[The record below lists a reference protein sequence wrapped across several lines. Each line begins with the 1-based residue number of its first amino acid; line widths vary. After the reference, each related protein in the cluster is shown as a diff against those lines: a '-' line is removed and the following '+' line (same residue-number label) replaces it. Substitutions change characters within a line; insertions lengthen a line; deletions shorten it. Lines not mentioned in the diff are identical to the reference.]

1 MANTYPVI
9 KTKDGIKFPYINFHS
24 YYSEKEGEEVYALSS
39 TTTDPRTGK
48 KVSVFMGYTPN
59 VPRAVRW
66 SIAMQQLQSQMKISK
81 EKEFLISRDLLEI
94 TGLPIEYRPGKFEV
108 TANRYGVK
116 LPEKVP
122 YDIIDMPKEEAK
134 ELEETEIEIG
144 EIKEAE
150 AEIEA
155 EVEAEA
161 EIEVNTPESS
171 MKLHGKPSEPINVIQ
186 KLKSENEQL
195 KATIQVQNKT
205 MRLLGE
211 QLSIANNKIEE
222 QNETIAR
229 FTDKMLD
236 LL

>member
-81 EKEFLISRDLLEI
+81 EKEFLISKDLLEI

-144 EIKEAE
+144 KIR
-150 AEIEA
+150 
-155 EVEAEA
+155 EA

-171 MKLHGKPSEPINVIQ
+171 MKLHGKPSEPIKFIQ
-186 KLKSENEQL
+186 ELEAENEHL
-195 KATIQVQNKT
+195 KATIQAQNKT

-211 QLSIANNKIEE
+211 QLTIANNKIEE
-222 QNETIAR
+222 RNETIAR

>member
-1 MANTYPVI
+1 MASTYPVI

-144 EIKEAE
+144 EIKEL
-150 AEIEA
+150 
-155 EVEAEA
+155 EA

-171 MKLHGKPSEPINVIQ
+171 TKLHGKPSEPINVIQ

-211 QLSIANNKIEE
+211 QLTIANNKIEE

>member
-144 EIKEAE
+144 EIKEL
-150 AEIEA
+150 
-155 EVEAEA
+155 EA

-171 MKLHGKPSEPINVIQ
+171 TKLHGKPSEPINVIQ